1 MRPANDNDLVP
12 LPDLSDRLRDLAMA
26 AADRLSAISA
36 YGDAAF
42 DAVFRR
48 ERQEFRNVVQGV
60 EIVAMQM
67 DVAMMQRFNA
77 LQNEKLQALRAQAIA
92 LGVDP
97 DDEAT
102 WP

>member
-1 MRPANDNDLVP
+1 MRAANDNDLA
-12 LPDLSDRLRDLAMA
+12 LPDLSERLRDLAMA
-26 AADRLSAISA
+26 AADRLSAISE

-48 ERQEFRNVVQGV
+48 ERQEFRNVVRGV

-92 LGVDP
+92 LGIDP
-97 DDEAT
+97 DNEAT

>member
-1 MRPANDNDLVP
+1 MRAANDNDLA
-12 LPDLSDRLRDLAMA
+12 LPDLSERLRDLAMA
-26 AADRLSAISA
+26 AADRLSAISE

-48 ERQEFRNVVQGV
+48 ERQDFRNVVRGV

-92 LGVDP
+92 LGIDP
-97 DDEAT
+97 DNEAT